1 MSRRWHITRDA
12 TGLTLSRH
20 ATPSFDV
27 AAETGFPPL
36 RMLPLA
42 QMIRQDMWRL
52 LQTVRGFAPVVQVS
66 KTSRGLRVK
75 AGGRVVGPVKMAHT
89 EAQIRALLDN
99 DRYRARWQRC
109 ARLTQGKDV
118 L

>member
-1 MSRRWHITRDA
+1 MSRRWHITRE
-12 TGLTLSRH
+12 TNGLTLSRH
-20 ATPSFDV
+20 AAPRFDV

-66 KTSRGLRVK
+66 QTARGLRVK
-75 AGGRVVGPVKMAHT
+75 AGGGVVGAVPKTHT

-99 DRYRARWQRC
+99 ECNRARWQRC